1 MKRINLKARIKR
13 NMLDTLAGENYRDEN
28 SEIIQYLNNLGADIL
43 VGIEREDGIYTFIG
57 TETIYY
63 MTSLTVQEKL
73 SIKDFLC
80 ILQATVMTNGKM
92 ATYEFI
98 KINKNASVWVMN
110 IQVINALWNT
120 MLLLDRLDR

>member
-13 NMLDTLAGENYRDEN
+13 NMLDTLSGENYRDEH
-28 SEIIQYLNNLGADIL
+28 SEIIQYLNNMGADIL
-43 VGIEREDGIYTFIG
+43 VGIEREDGIYTLIG

-63 MTSLTVQEKL
+63 MTSLMVQEKL
-73 SIKDFLC
+73 SVKDFLC
-80 ILQATVMTNGKM
+80 ILQATTMTNGKM

-98 KINKNASVWVMN
+98 KINENASVWVMN
-110 IQVINALWNT
+110 AQVMNALWNT

>member
-13 NMLDTLAGENYRDEN
+13 NMLHTLSGENYRDEN
-28 SEIIQYLNNLGADIL
+28 SEIIRDLNNLGADIL
-43 VGIEREDGIYTFIG
+43 VGIEREDGIYTLIG

-63 MTSLTVQEKL
+63 MTSLMVQEKL

-80 ILQATVMTNGKM
+80 ILQATAMTNGKM

-110 IQVINALWNT
+110 TQVMNALWNT

>member
-13 NMLDTLAGENYRDEN
+13 NMLDTLSAENYRDEH

-43 VGIEREDGIYTFIG
+43 VGIERKDGIYTLIG

-63 MTSLTVQEKL
+63 MTPSMVQEKL
-73 SIKDFLC
+73 PIKDFLR
-80 ILQATVMTNGKM
+80 ILQATAMTM

-98 KINKNASVWVMN
+98 KINKNASIWVMN
-110 IQVINALWNT
+110 TQVMNALWNT
-120 MLLLDRLDR
+120 MLLLEL